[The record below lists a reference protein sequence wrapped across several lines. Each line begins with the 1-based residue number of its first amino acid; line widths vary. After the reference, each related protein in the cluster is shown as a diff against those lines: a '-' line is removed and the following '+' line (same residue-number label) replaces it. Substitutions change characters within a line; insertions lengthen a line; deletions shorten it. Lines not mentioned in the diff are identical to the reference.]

1 MLCGKNRTAEES
13 EVLIIHKKINLC
25 VLAYLSEDLLIDLR
39 ILRKRVME
47 CETLFIVFSLY
58 S

>member
-1 MLCGKNRTAEES
+1 MLCGKDRTAEES

-39 ILRKRVME
+39 ILRKRVLVW
-47 CETLFIVFSLY
+47 ETSFIGFSLY